1 VSWSKKLPGPIKLR
15 DGRELA
21 TLSDARSLI
30 LDLTESRRARPTWLY
45 ATELILRA
53 AETGKRADLAE
64 ARRQIAR
71 AASADGILAR
81 NWPWR
86 VRAEVDPVAKAIS
99 DERLP
104 VQSRLA
110 FNEHHSRG
118 FLGVGGFFAQRN
130 VRMGNEL
137 PYGRNGLVN
146 TVMQDNASNRANQT
160 PIRPLWR
167 GWVCYLKKEN
177 WHGKVRRAPALA
189 AAQGF

>member
-1 VSWSKKLPGPIKLR
+1 
-15 DGRELA
+15 
-21 TLSDARSLI
+21 
-30 LDLTESRRARPTWLY
+30 
-45 ATELILRA
+45 
-53 AETGKRADLAE
+53 
-64 ARRQIAR
+64 
-71 AASADGILAR
+71 
-81 NWPWR
+81 
-86 VRAEVDPVAKAIS
+86 VAKAIS

-110 FNEHHSRG
+110 FHEHHSRG

>member
-1 VSWSKKLPGPIKLR
+1 M
-15 DGRELA
+15 
-21 TLSDARSLI
+21 
-30 LDLTESRRARPTWLY
+30 
-45 ATELILRA
+45 
-53 AETGKRADLAE
+53 
-64 ARRQIAR
+64 
-71 AASADGILAR
+71 
-81 NWPWR
+81 
-86 VRAEVDPVAKAIS
+86 AKAIS

-167 GWVCYLKKEN
+167 GWVYDLKKEN
-177 WHGKVRRAPALA
+177 WHGKVRVDSGIGRSAGLLISARQRRS
-189 AAQGF
+189 QGPETQ